1 MVVYTEIL
9 VVSNRFINIIYDGA
23 YLPMANLTIL
33 TGNPSDLSPYF
44 YNRGWDLDPNGSDIE
59 SPFFDQGGMILYNPH
74 SVRVN
79 IEVILGGGFA
89 TTPSPSGDFIVS
101 EGGDFIVSE

>member
-1 MVVYTEIL
+1 
-9 VVSNRFINIIYDGA
+9 
-23 YLPMANLTIL
+23 
-33 TGNPSDLSPYF
+33 
-44 YNRGWDLDPNGSDIE
+44 
-59 SPFFDQGGMILYNPH
+59 MILYNPH